1 MQATEEA
8 AKMEAVAM
16 PTVQH
21 LLNGS
26 LDALREAINSAS
38 AEEEPTRWVVSHII
52 LGSALR
58 MRANRV
64 ADDERAR
71 MYAEAL
77 GAFDVGA
84 DVVLRDAPGS
94 PGCAHQLDE
103 REQLQLAPERVLR
116 AGWCAARG
124 RWPSA
129 FRWPKA
135 TSSSSVPCACFG
147 RHARRRI
154 GALRCRLVCRHEQPW
169 MRADAA
175 RATNAGQAGLTILEE
190 AVDVMHEALRVPSLE
205 KLAAERATTQV
216 NLSEALH
223 ALAERGM
230 PAESLRYPR
239 RRHALAGR
247 GPVPLRATGL
257 SLAAAARS
265 RTHELKA
272 SSSQPPG
279 SRASSRPAIEGLL
292 LFRRP
297 RSPQSPGG

>member
-26 LDALREAINSAS
+26 LDVLREAINSAS

-77 GAFDVGA
+77 GAFDVALTSCCETRQVRPAALISSMSANNFSSHQSVSSGP
-84 DVVLRDAPGS
+84 DGVQLVVDGLSVPIAEGNELLERAVRVFRETCAKANRRTALPTWFVGMS
-94 PGCAHQLDE
+94 NLGCALT
-103 REQLQLAPERVLR
+103 VL
-116 AGWCAARG
+116 G
-124 RWPSA
+124 RRTP
-129 FRWPKA
+129 
-135 TSSSSVPCACFG
+135 G
-147 RHARRRI
+147 
-154 GALRCRLVCRHEQPW
+154 
-169 MRADAA
+169 M
-175 RATNAGQAGLTILEE
+175 AGLTILEE

-230 PAESLRYPR
+230 PAESLRY
-239 RRHALAGR
+239 LED
-247 GPVPLRATGL
+247 ATHW
-257 SLAAAARS
+257 LAAALCHFA
-265 RTHELKA
+265 
-272 SSSQPPG
+272 PPDY
-279 SRASSRPAIEGLL
+279 RWLLQLDRGLM
-292 LFRRP
+292 
-297 RSPQSPGG
+297 S